1 VTTIAIQISILQSMA
16 SLVKKDIANQISA
29 GIEAKKN
36 LLSEPYL
43 NLIAKIAKII
53 ITAYKQGNKILL
65 CGNGGSA
72 SDVQHIE
79 GELVGRFKKER
90 KPLPAIALT
99 ANTSTITAIGNDYGY
114 NDIFKRGIEAY
125 GNTGDALIAV
135 STSGNSKN
143 VILAAKQAKK
153 QKLTVIA
160 LLGGSGGK
168 LKELADIAF
177 IVPSSD
183 TPRIQEC
190 HILIGHI
197 LCDLIEKGV
206 FDE

>member
-1 VTTIAIQISILQSMA
+1 MKTS
-16 SLVKKDIANQISA
+16 IANQISA

-36 LLSEPYL
+36 LLAEPYL
-43 NLIAKIAKII
+43 DLIAKIAEII
-53 ITAYKQGNKILL
+53 IAAYKRGNKVLL

-90 KPLPAIALT
+90 KALPAIALT

-114 NDIFKRGIEAY
+114 NDIFRRIVEAH
-125 GNTGDALIAV
+125 GKSGDVLIAI
-135 STSGNSKN
+135 STSGNSQN
-143 VILAAKQAKK
+143 VVLAAEQAKN
-153 QKLTVIA
+153 QEITVVA
-160 LLGGSGGK
+160 FLGGTGGK

-177 IVPSSD
+177 VAPSSD

-190 HILIGHI
+190 HILVGHI

-206 FDE
+206 FGE